1 MAMETLQNKD
11 DLEKMLER
19 SEGETVVLYKHSA
32 TCPVSARAQE
42 QVVPLKH
49 EMAVYSVV
57 VQYARDVS
65 QAAAETLDVTH
76 HTPQVIV
83 IKDREAV
90 KHYSHEGISTDV
102 VREAA
107 TA

>member
-1 MAMETLQNKD
+1 METLQTKD
-11 DLEKMLER
+11 DLEKMLGR
-19 SEGETVVLYKHSA
+19 SEDETVVLYKHSA

-49 EMAVYSVV
+49 EMPVYSVV

-65 QAAAETLDVTH
+65 EAAAETLGVTH
-76 HTPQVIV
+76 HTPQVIIV
-83 IKDREAV
+83 KGREAI
-90 KHYSHEGISTDV
+90 KHFSHEGISTEK

>member
-1 MAMETLQNKD
+1 MAMETLQTKD
-11 DLEKMLER
+11 DLEKMLAR
-19 SEGETVVLYKHSA
+19 SEEETVVLYKHSA

-49 EMAVYSVV
+49 EMPVYSVV

-65 QAAAETLDVTH
+65 EAAAETLDVTH
-76 HTPQVIV
+76 HTPQVIIV
-83 IKDREAV
+83 KGREAI
-90 KHYSHEGISTDV
+90 KHFSHEGISTEK

>member
-1 MAMETLQNKD
+1 MAMETLQNQD
-11 DLEKMLER
+11 DLEAMLAR
-19 SEGETVVLYKHSA
+19 SEEETVVLYKHSA

-49 EMAVYSVV
+49 EMPVYSVV
-57 VQYARDVS
+57 VQYAREVS
-65 QAAAETLDVTH
+65 EAAAKALDVTH

-83 IKDREAV
+83 VRNREAQ
-90 KHYSHEGISTDV
+90 KHFSHEGIATEV

>member
-11 DLEKMLER
+11 DLEKMLAR
-19 SEGETVVLYKHSA
+19 SEEETVVLYKHSA

-49 EMAVYSVV
+49 EMPVYSVV

-65 QAAAETLDVTH
+65 EAAAEALDVTH

-83 IKDREAV
+83 IRNREAQ
-90 KHYSHEGISTDV
+90 KHLSHEGISTDK

>member
-1 MAMETLQNKD
+1 MAMETLQTQD
-11 DLEKMLER
+11 DLEAMLAR
-19 SEGETVVLYKHSA
+19 SEEETVVLYKHSA

-49 EMAVYSVV
+49 EMSVYSVV

-65 QAAAETLDVTH
+65 NAAAETLDVTH
-76 HTPQVIV
+76 HTPQVIIV
-83 IKDREAV
+83 RNREAV
-90 KHYSHEGISTDV
+90 KHYSHEGISTEG

>member
-11 DLEKMLER
+11 DLEKMLAR
-19 SEGETVVLYKHSA
+19 SEEETVVLYKHSA

-49 EMAVYSVV
+49 EMSVYSVV

-65 QAAAETLDVTH
+65 EAAAEALGVTH

-83 IKDREAV
+83 VRNREV
-90 KHYSHEGISTDV
+90 QKHYSHEGITTEV

-107 TA
+107 TG